1 MQKAASVWESYN
13 GMSIYKMG
21 PLAKEGNVS
30 SIFKLEGRWRMRWV
44 ALTDAALFYW
54 KDETDFRSGKPHK
67 GAVDLRDCSLATAEQ
82 HTKKPFSFGIFHMK
96 RRDFFFDVGNEQDM
110 VEWVHSIEKVLGVGQ
125 SGVSIDDFELLAMV
139 GKGSYGRVIQVRKRD
154 SGNVYALKV
163 LNKEDLLHSNQV
175 QSTKAERRGLEVVN
189 HPFIV
194 KLHFAFQT
202 DDKLCLVMDFING
215 GELFTYINREKRFS
229 EARTRFYAAEIILA
243 LEYLHEMDI
252 IYRDLKPENIL
263 LDSHGHIRLTD
274 FGLSKDSMEDGK
286 TFSMVGSPY
295 YMAPEIILKQGHWQA
310 VDWWS
315 LGILIYEMLFGLPPF
330 YNRNTRL
337 AYEKLLT
344 RELEFPQFGGGA
356 PVSRDGKTLLQGLLA
371 KDPLRRLGSQVSE
384 HQKQKPYTHNDTHH
398 ARTLRER
405 GERER
410 KREGEGEGG
419 RERYT
424 NIHTQ

>member
-1 MQKAASVWESYN
+1 MLWSW
-13 GMSIYKMG
+13 
-21 PLAKEGNVS
+21 P
-30 SIFKLEGRWRMRWV
+30 
-44 ALTDAALFYW
+44 
-54 KDETDFRSGKPHK
+54 
-67 GAVDLRDCSLATAEQ
+67 VDLRDCSLATAEQ

-175 QSTKAERRGLEVVN
+175 QSTKAERRVLEVVN

-356 PVSRDGKTLLQGLLA
+356 PVSSAGKTLLQGLLA
-371 KDPLRRLGSQVSE
+371 KDPLRRLGNQVSA
-384 HQKQKPYTHNDTHH
+384 HQNQNHTHTMTH
-398 ARTLRER
+398 LSL
-405 GERER
+405 
-410 KREGEGEGG
+410 
-419 RERYT
+419 
-424 NIHTQ
+424 IHI